1 MRVLGA
7 LRFGGDDTKLKCSG
21 TVETSSM
28 NVGAAQLE
36 RCVKSQEVRISRVNV
51 IFKSHKGGPTK
62 PVILK
67 MQKTR
72 EQETE

>member
-7 LRFGGDDTKLKCSG
+7 LRFGGDDTKLKCSR

-62 PVILK
+62 PVI
-67 MQKTR
+67 MQKTC